1 MHDEQGIARAWIGW
15 RLRMRLAVCLALM
28 GATIPGAASSRGSTE
43 TVEGVGNLASCLEG
57 PSEADS
63 QGCIREAAA
72 SVDSDAWKL
81 LRSRDPSGGP
91 DAISVIRTA
100 EPSRSDPD
108 IAGLMLRCAG
118 SDIEALVIVIEP
130 RPPRAR
136 PRIDVSANG
145 ARASFEATVAP
156 PFTALLLPKE
166 AAVLLTGP
174 WASAPELAI
183 TVDGEHSPEHGT
195 VPLAGVRQALERLI
209 IACASH

>member
-1 MHDEQGIARAWIGW
+1 
-15 RLRMRLAVCLALM
+15 LAL
-28 GATIPGAASSRGSTE
+28 ATLRQSS
-43 TVEGVGNLASCLEG
+43 A
-57 PSEADS
+57 
-63 QGCIREAAA
+63 
-72 SVDSDAWKL
+72 DAWKL

-136 PRIDVSANG
+136 PRIDVRANG
-145 ARASFEATVAP
+145 ARASFEATVAA

-166 AAVLLTGP
+166 AAALLTGP

-195 VPLAGVRQALERLI
+195 VLLAGIRQALDRLT